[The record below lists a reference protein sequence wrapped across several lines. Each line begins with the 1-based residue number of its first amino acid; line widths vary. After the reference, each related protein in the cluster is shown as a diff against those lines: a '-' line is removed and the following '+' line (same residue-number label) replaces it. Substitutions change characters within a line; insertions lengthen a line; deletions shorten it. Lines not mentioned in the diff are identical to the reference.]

1 MTIDATTEFFTS
13 YIEVLKYAR
22 ADEVSQYGKP
32 TDKTRCV
39 VYCVCACVFVCVR
52 ACMRN
57 HALIHIVTH

>member
-52 ACMRN
+52 ACM
-57 HALIHIVTH
+57 HA